1 MTVIFVMG
9 LREMSCM
16 INVCSFLF
24 RLRGWRLRKKKI
36 RCLDEVTERG
46 KRWITPISSLI
57 ENSWMYVYNSLPG
70 FFIELHVPS
79 VLPGMYAQ
87 LNSVTH

>member
-1 MTVIFVMG
+1 MAIIFVMG
-9 LREMSCM
+9 MREMSCM
-16 INVCSFLF
+16 IYVCSFLF

-57 ENSWMYVYNSLPG
+57 ENSWMYVYD
-70 FFIELHVPS
+70 
-79 VLPGMYAQ
+79 
-87 LNSVTH
+87 